1 MGIWLFQDN
10 LRDNL
15 EFSIRHSIRL
25 SQPDPIRVPSS
36 PLARTRSEIFFAELR
51 PTLHLAIPLIIAE
64 LGWMAMGIVDTMMVG
79 RLPNSAVAIGAVSL
93 GGGLYYTVAIF
104 GSGLLLGLD
113 TLVSQAFGRKD
124 LADARTSLV
133 NSLILALVLAPL
145 MMGVVS
151 LWPPLMQRMNIDPQI
166 LREMGPF
173 LRALNWSTLPL
184 ALYFALRRYLQA
196 VGIVK
201 PITFALISA
210 NIINALFNWIFIYG
224 RLGSRAYGLPG
235 SGWSTCA
242 ARVYITLVLVG
253 ALLYFNKRKQLGL
266 FDPGVRIEL
275 RRMWDLLKLGL
286 PAATQILLEIGVF
299 TIATAFIA
307 KLGPFPLAGHQIAL
321 NAASFT
327 YMVPLGISSAAAV
340 RVGHAVGRRDPV
352 AARHAG
358 WTAIAVGAAFMAFAA
373 ILFITIPTWI
383 ARIFSPDP
391 RVIRIGVTLLLVAAA
406 FELFDGIQTVATGA
420 LRGLGDTHTPMI
432 TNLVSYWV
440 IGLPVGYALCFHFG
454 WGAVGMWIGLC
465 LGLIL
470 IGSILLF
477 MWNQRTRHLSRA
489 TNAG

>member
-1 MGIWLFQDN
+1 MPHT
-10 LRDNL
+10 
-15 EFSIRHSIRL
+15 E
-25 SQPDPIRVPSS
+25 PTYVPNSL
-36 PLARTRSEIFFAELR
+36 PPRTRSEAFFAELR
-51 PTLHLAIPLIIAE
+51 PTLKLAVPLIIAE

-93 GGGLYYTVAIF
+93 GGGLYYTIAIF

-113 TLVSQAFGRKD
+113 TLVAQAFGRKD

-133 NSLILALVLAPL
+133 NSLILALILAPL
-145 MMGVVS
+145 MMGIVS
-151 LWPPLMQRMNIDPQI
+151 LWPPLMQRVHIDPQV
-166 LREMGPF
+166 LHEMGPF

-184 ALYFALRRYLQA
+184 VLYFALRRYMQA

-201 PITFALISA
+201 PVTFALVSA
-210 NIINALFNWIFIYG
+210 NIVNALGNWIFIYG

-242 ARVYITLVLVG
+242 ARVYIALVLIG

-266 FDPGVRIEL
+266 FDPGVRIEV
-275 RRMWDLLKLGL
+275 RRTWDLLKLGF

-299 TIATAFIA
+299 TIATAFAA

-321 NAASFT
+321 NAAAFT

-340 RVGHAVGRRDPV
+340 RVGQAIGRRDPTG
-352 AARHAG
+352 ARRAG
-358 WTAIAVGAAFMAFAA
+358 WTAIAVGAAFMSFAA
-373 ILFITIPTWI
+373 LLFLAIPTWI

-391 RVIRIGVTLLLVAAA
+391 RVIHIGATLLLVAAA
-406 FELFDGIQTVATGA
+406 FELFDGLQTVATGA

-432 TNLVSYWV
+432 TNLICYWA
-440 IGLPVGYALCFHFG
+440 IGLPVGYVLCFHFG
-454 WGAVGMWIGLC
+454 WGAVGLWIGLC
-465 LGLIL
+465 IGLIL

-477 MWNQRTRHLSRA
+477 VWHRRTRELLAPSTRTGSTA
-489 TNAG
+489 SS

>member
-1 MGIWLFQDN
+1 MSHTEPRF
-10 LRDNL
+10 
-15 EFSIRHSIRL
+15 
-25 SQPDPIRVPSS
+25 VPSS
-36 PLARTRSEIFFAELR
+36 LPPRTRIEAFFCELR
-51 PTLHLAIPLIIAE
+51 PTLRLSIPLIVAE

-93 GGGLYYTVAIF
+93 GGGLYYTIAIF

-113 TLVSQAFGRKD
+113 TMVAQAFGRKD

-133 NSLILALVLAPL
+133 NSLILALILAPL

-151 LWPPLMQRMNIDPQI
+151 LWPPLVQRMHIDPQV

-184 ALYFALRRYLQA
+184 VLYFALRRYMQA

-201 PITFALISA
+201 PVTFALVTA
-210 NIINALFNWIFIYG
+210 NIVNALGNWIFIYG

-242 ARVYITLVLVG
+242 ARIYITLVLMG

-266 FDPGVRIEL
+266 FEPGVRIEL
-275 RRMWDLLKLGL
+275 RRMLDLLKLGF

-299 TIATAFIA
+299 TIATAFAA

-321 NAASFT
+321 NAAAFT

-340 RVGHAVGRRDPV
+340 RVGQAIGRRDP
-352 AARHAG
+352 AGARRAG
-358 WTAIAVGAAFMAFAA
+358 WTAIVVGAGFMSFAA
-373 ILFITIPTWI
+373 ILFVTIPTWI

-391 RVIRIGVTLLLVAAA
+391 RVIRIGATLLLVAAA
-406 FELFDGIQTVATGA
+406 FELFDGLQTVATGA
-420 LRGLGDTHTPMI
+420 LRGLGDTHTPML
-432 TNLVSYWV
+432 TNLISYWV
-440 IGLPVGYALCFHFG
+440 IGLPLGYMLCFHFG
-454 WGAVGMWIGLC
+454 WGAVGLWIGLC
-465 LGLIL
+465 IGLIL

-477 MWNQRTRHLSRA
+477 VWNHRTRQLSRA
-489 TNAG
+489 N

>member
-1 MGIWLFQDN
+1 LFQDN
-10 LRDNL
+10 VTYKRNL
-15 EFSIRHSIRL
+15 SIADSIRV
-25 SQPDPIRVPSS
+25 SQSKPTIVAS
-36 PLARTRSEIFFAELR
+36 PVAHRRGEAFFSELR
-51 PTLHLAIPLIIAE
+51 PTLRLAVPLIIAE

-93 GGGLYYTVAIF
+93 GGGLYYTIAIF

-113 TLVSQAFGRKD
+113 TLVAQAFGRKD

-133 NSLILALVLAPL
+133 NSLILALILAPL

-151 LWPPLMQRMNIDPQI
+151 LWPPLMLRMHIDPEV

-196 VGIVK
+196 VGIIK

-210 NIINALFNWIFIYG
+210 NIVNALGNWIFIYG

-242 ARVYITLVLVG
+242 ARVYITLVLIG

-266 FDPGVRIEL
+266 FEPGVRVEL
-275 RRMWDLLKLGL
+275 QRMWDLLKLGF

-340 RVGHAVGRRDPV
+340 RVGHAIGRGDTTG
-352 AARHAG
+352 ARRAG
-358 WTAIAVGAAFMAFAA
+358 WTAIVVGAAFMSIAA
-373 ILFITIPTWI
+373 LLFISIPTWI
-383 ARIFSPDP
+383 ARVFSPDP
-391 RVIRIGVTLLLVAAA
+391 RVIHIGATLLLVAAA
-406 FELFDGIQTVATGA
+406 FELFDGLQTVATGA
-420 LRGLGDTHTPMI
+420 LRGLGDTRTPML
-432 TNLVSYWV
+432 TNLISYWI
-440 IGLPVGYALCFHFG
+440 IGLPLGYVLCFHFG
-454 WGAVGMWIGLC
+454 WGAVGLWIGLC
-465 LGLIL
+465 VGLIL

-477 MWNQRTRHLSRA
+477 IWNRRTRLCSE
-489 TNAG
+489 